1 MAKFFEYEIKGG
13 KPLKFGENTITP
25 FAKSLVIRIPGLPG
39 GLVWNKPESVLVVN
53 AQGGEEVIPV
63 QNVTRRI
70 EWALIGASIIST
82 LAMWLLFRKRRGK

>member
-13 KPLKFGENTITP
+13 KPFKFGDNTITP

-39 GLVWNKPESVLVVN
+39 GLVWNKPESMLVVN

-63 QNVTRRI
+63 QDVTRRI
-70 EWALIGASIIST
+70 EWSLVGASLITSLLVWI
-82 LAMWLLFRKRRGK
+82 LFRKRQAA

>member
-13 KPLKFGENTITP
+13 KPFKFGDNTITP

-63 QNVTRRI
+63 QDVTRRI
-70 EWALIGASIIST
+70 EWSLIGASLITS
-82 LAMWLLFRKRRGK
+82 LLVWVLFRNRQTA